1 MKSPFSSLLI
11 LVTLLFGAGVS
22 LSANDEM
29 ADFQEIEIANKTEVR
44 FPGTMRAIGVKEG
57 HVSLAVSIGE
67 TGEILDTFILESTRK
82 AFTKSALKSL
92 AEWEFAPAICDG
104 TPIKSSIRIDLHFQ
118 VDRRLA
124 WQTIQA
130 PGPADVTR
138 TETKERPVTTAQF
151 NELDAI
157 PLPIEI
163 IEPSNGIEGTAT
175 IEFYID
181 ELGLVRC
188 PRVTDGSSLEFGQT
202 MLNTVSLWKFEPPL
216 AEGTRTNTMV
226 RQTFSFSGGKL
237 TAAEAH

>member
-1 MKSPFSSLLI
+1 MKSLISSLLI
-11 LVTLLFGAGVS
+11 LVTLPFGVGLALGAG
-22 LSANDEM
+22 DDM
-29 ADFQEIEIANKTEVR
+29 ADFQEIEIIKKTDVR

-57 HVSLAVSIGE
+57 HVSLVVSIGKD
-67 TGEILDTFILESTRK
+67 GEILDTFILESTRK

-92 AEWEFAPAICDG
+92 ADWDFAPAICDG
-104 TPIKSSIRIDLHFQ
+104 TALTSSIHIDLHFQ

-138 TETKERPVTTAQF
+138 TETKERPVTTSQF
-151 NELDAI
+151 NELDSI

-163 IEPSNGIEGTAT
+163 IEPSNGIEGIAT

-181 ELGLVRC
+181 ELGHVRC
-188 PRVTDGSSLEFGQT
+188 PRVTDGSSLEFAQT
-202 MLNTVSLWKFEPPL
+202 MLDTVSLWKFEPPL
-216 AEGTRTNTMV
+216 AAGNLTNTMV
-226 RQTFSFSGGKL
+226 RQTFAFTDGKL